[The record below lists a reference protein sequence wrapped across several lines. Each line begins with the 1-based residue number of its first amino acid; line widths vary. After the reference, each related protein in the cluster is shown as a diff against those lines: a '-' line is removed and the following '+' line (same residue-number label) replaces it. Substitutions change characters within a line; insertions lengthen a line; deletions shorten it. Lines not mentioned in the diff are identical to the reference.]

1 MTLLGATTS
10 RPPLP
15 THVLMTRAGRPVIT
29 DDQSEIVRGTFTRI
43 ESGVKD
49 PAPRVS
55 SVFVLKPDYSSTFA
69 SDLRL
74 FKIPWHVTTVA
85 SEADAFFEPEGPGI
99 SFRGKTPDGRITRHT
114 RYWIV
119 GGQLFEVR
127 APNIRLVF
135 FEVKPPAVGPIFL
148 PPLRSTRR
156 KSHWIPQ
163 KRVSIGSFQNA
174 CESRRRL
181 TSGSSGLRAAVCYSI
196 LHALGAARSR

>member
-1 MTLLGATTS
+1 
-10 RPPLP
+10 
-15 THVLMTRAGRPVIT
+15 MTRAGRPVIT

-99 SFRGKTPDGRITRHT
+99 SFRGQTPDGRITRHT

-135 FEVKPPAVGPIFL
+135 FEVKPPAVGTDFSSAAAL
-148 PPLRSTRR
+148 HATEVALDTAKAGFYR
-156 KSHWIPQ
+156 KLS
-163 KRVSIGSFQNA
+163 KRVR
-174 CESRRRL
+174 EP
-181 TSGSSGLRAAVCYSI
+181 AAPN
-196 LHALGAARSR
+196 